1 MDIWTH
7 AIGRMPYRFDRFP
20 RTKEHC
26 LNGVWDFALIPRA
39 DADTQTPEQL
49 GALPKPKAI
58 SVPGC
63 WQLQGFDK
71 PKYINTRYAF
81 GADAN
86 KLEPPFIPE
95 GQGMVGIYRKD
106 LTLEVPSVHH
116 RMILS
121 IGGFSSAVTVFL
133 NGQVLC
139 YAENGRTA
147 CEVDLTDAVRPG
159 QNLLLLRVDEFSPGS
174 YLECQDMWRLSGIF
188 RSVKLYEIHELH
200 LLDSYLW
207 AEVTPEKAVLHT
219 ESKILNLSHRCAPR
233 IRVEVELLDAE
244 ACPVGRCNGKTGND
258 SDRFEEVSLEA
269 VFKERGFDPAWLDG
283 ALQIPAGITATAYGH
298 LELETPH
305 LWSAETPYLYQVRL
319 STFLGE
325 EKLEETTVPFG
336 FRHYEIDGEGV
347 FRVNGAPVK
356 LRGVNR
362 HEFDPVTGY
371 AITEESMHQDIE
383 LMKRCNINAV
393 RCAHYPDTPR
403 WYELCDEYGLYIMD
417 EANLES
423 HGISY
428 RKNLLPGNDM
438 RWLPRVLDRQAAM
451 VQTNKNHASIFCW
464 SLGNEIG
471 YGETVAMA
479 ASYCRTADPTR
490 LIHKRQMNKIA
501 NMDSETYP
509 SPQNMKERAEA
520 NPHRAFL
527 TNEYLHAMGNACGSM
542 GDYWKEI
549 YEHQNLMGGFIWEWR
564 DHGLRQMNPDG
575 TTWYAYGGDF
585 GEEFHDSNFCIDG
598 LTTPDRS
605 FTPKLQEVQTV
616 YQPVRL
622 WAKDLQKG
630 IFVLENR
637 CGQLNLRDF
646 AAQLRLLKNGICQET
661 RELLLPDCPAGQS
674 VVWKVDL
681 QDIPQASGEQILE
694 FLFMEKSPAHAGCG
708 LSGWKQFLWKKG
720 CHPAL
725 VTEKAAVHFSKQG
738 TLLVGEMEDLTLR
751 LDTETGALQ
760 VGNVSGVLLQ
770 DLFFTPFRA
779 PTDNDAHSPLVLG
792 KQNWF
797 TKQYD
802 HPKRTCLEVRQGNG
816 AEEPSLVYTTAY
828 QTEKDNFYVTIGLW
842 QAGQNR
848 IFIDCNVQSPAEMLS
863 PGRIGMTAIL
873 PVRFTAMNWYGKGP
887 LETYPDRQCGGRM
900 GVYSEDVRNQSF
912 YLRPQEYGLHME
924 SRSMRLTDPDR
935 ADFVRFEAACPMAMS
950 AVPYSDLQLWNAR
963 HPHELPA
970 PEALYVHL
978 DYAHR
983 GLGNSSCGPD
993 ALPAYRIDDRPC
1005 RFGFA
1010 LEAGLG
1016 EREDNPF
1023 GPIPE
1028 EIPAYHPWKAVE
1040 EQDRTPS
1047 YRDPS
1052 DPDQRSNAGMV

>member
-1 MDIWTH
+1 MDVWTH
-7 AIGRMPYRFDRFP
+7 AVGRMPYRFDRFP

-106 LTLEVPSVHH
+106 LTLEVPTVHH

-244 ACPVGRCNGKTGND
+244 ACPVGSCNGKTGND

-371 AITEESMHQDIE
+371 AITEESMRQDIE

-471 YGETVAMA
+471 YGETVALA

-501 NMDSETYP
+501 DMDSETYP
-509 SPQNMKERAEA
+509 SPQNMRERAEA
-520 NPHRAFL
+520 NPNRAFL

-549 YEHQNLMGGFIWEWR
+549 YEHQNLMGGFIWEWC
-564 DHGLRQMNPDG
+564 DHGIYKGKTPDG
-575 TTWYAYGGDF
+575 RDIYYYGGDHN
-585 GEEFHDSNFCIDG
+585 EWPHDGNFCMDG
-598 LTTPDRS
+598 LVYPDRRPHTGLLEFKNIYRPARVVKYDRES
-605 FTPKLQEVQTV
+605 GMLTLHNYMDFVDLTEYAALTYQVSCDGEVIDSGFIPYPDGFTLPPHSENALPLAVHIPDKGKCFLKIF
-616 YQPVRL
+616 YHCD
-622 WAKDLQKG
+622 KDLPLRSEDHLLG
-630 IFVLENR
+630 FDEILLENEDSR
-637 CGQLNLRDF
+637 NQKTLAMWSDAPSNSTITVQETDRHLTLHGKNFTYNFNKLTGLF
-646 AAQLRLLKNGICQET
+646 AAMQYEDAVLLDK
-661 RELLLPDCPAGQS
+661 
-674 VVWKVDL
+674 
-681 QDIPQASGEQILE
+681 
-694 FLFMEKSPAHAGCG
+694 
-708 LSGWKQFLWKKG
+708 
-720 CHPAL
+720 
-725 VTEKAAVHFSKQG
+725 
-738 TLLVGEMEDLTLR
+738 EMEF
-751 LDTETGALQ
+751 
-760 VGNVSGVLLQ
+760 NIW
-770 DLFFTPFRA
+770 RA
-779 PTDNDAHSPLVLG
+779 PTDNDRKLKLDWLAAR
-792 KQNWF
+792 
-797 TKQYD
+797 YD
-802 HPKRTCLEVRQGNG
+802 HCMTNAYRTEYQVTDSGVTLRAKVGIAPISLQKFLDLDVCWTVSNSGAVTLALHAERNTVFPELPRFGLRLFLPKEMARVSYFGMGPMESYCDKHH
-816 AEEPSLVYTTAY
+816 AASHDY
-828 QTEKDNFYVTIGLW
+828 FSSTIW
-842 QAGQNR
+842 QQH
-848 IFIDCNVQSPAEMLS
+848 
-863 PGRIGMTAIL
+863 
-873 PVRFTAMNWYGKGP
+873 
-887 LETYPDRQCGGRM
+887 
-900 GVYSEDVRNQSF
+900 ED
-912 YLRPQEYGLHME
+912 YIRPQENGSHYDCDYVQLGGAGIKLTAVGAKPFCFNASHYTQEELTEKAHNYELH
-924 SRSMRLTDPDR
+924 
-935 ADFVRFEAACPMAMS
+935 ACDS
-950 AVPYSDLQLWNAR
+950 TVLC
-963 HPHELPA
+963 
-970 PEALYVHL
+970 L
-978 DYAHR
+978 DYAQN
-983 GLGNSSCGPD
+983 GIGSASCGPRLAEQYRLDD
-993 ALPAYRIDDRPC
+993 ASFDFSIRL
-1005 RFGFA
+1005 
-1010 LEAGLG
+1010 
-1016 EREDNPF
+1016 
-1023 GPIPE
+1023 IPE
-1028 EIPAYHPWKAVE
+1028 KA
-1040 EQDRTPS
+1040 
-1047 YRDPS
+1047 
-1052 DPDQRSNAGMV
+1052 